1 MTDEKRAVE
10 RWENEGGKRLAW
22 EAVGEERNDSQFG
35 KVVTAFEF
43 GRTRQLIAMGTKML
57 MRHSRSKAI
66 ENSMSW
72 RLEIPA
78 DLKACL
84 DEVDSMRHD
93 QHNWISMLVEAPTAH
108 VVKRCVVAVIGGSV
122 TLIGI
127 ALIVLPGPA
136 FIVIPIGLAI
146 LATEFVWAKRWL
158 QKARRMATQ
167 LTSKP
172 TTDT

>member
-1 MTDEKRAVE
+1 
-10 RWENEGGKRLAW
+10 
-22 EAVGEERNDSQFG
+22 
-35 KVVTAFEF
+35 
-43 GRTRQLIAMGTKML
+43 MGTKML

-72 RLEIPA
+72 RLENPA
-78 DLKACL
+78 DFRACL

-93 QHNWISMLVEAPTAH
+93 QHRWISKLVEAPTVH
-108 VVKRCVVAVIGGSV
+108 VAKRCVVAVIGGSV

-158 QKARRMATQ
+158 KKARDMATR
-167 LTSKP
+167 LIRAN
-172 TTDT
+172 